1 MKSALAFEMK
11 DDGGDTL
18 PDAIAQALANLDKRV
33 DGRLTAIETKSAD
46 SDKVVDRLAKLEAKL
61 NRPAN
66 DNAANDSDNVVRK
79 SFTSYLRRGKEALP
93 EVEHKALSE
102 YKAFRLSTEPG
113 FLAPTEFSTEFIHD
127 VAEYSPIRSVAS
139 IKQTGQPSVTLGKR
153 TGITNAKWKG
163 ENQPSEASEP
173 TFSQLEVHV
182 REMTTHVDISNMLLA
197 DAQADVE
204 GEVRQ
209 ALAEDF
215 GGKEAAAFV
224 NGDGVLA
231 PRGFMTRDD
240 IAITLN
246 GHATDLKPDALI
258 SLLYAVPAT
267 YRNRGV
273 WMMNGTTIA
282 TIRKLKDG
290 QGNYLW
296 QPSYQAG
303 QPETIL
309 SRPVVEAV
317 DMPDVGSGNFP
328 IIYGDFSG
336 YRILDR
342 LDLSVLVNP
351 FLLATNGM
359 TRFHATRRVGG
370 DVIRPNL
377 FRKLKIATS

>member
-1 MKSALAFEMK
+1 MKTALAIELK

-18 PDAIAQALANLDKRV
+18 PDAINQALAEMTKSVNDRFS
-33 DGRLTAIETKSAD
+33 AIETKSAD
-46 SDKVVDRLAKLEAKL
+46 DAKLADRMAKLEAKL

-66 DNAANDSDNVVRK
+66 DNHANDNENIERK
-79 SFTSYLRRGKEALP
+79 SFDAYLRRGEKALP
-93 EVEHKALSE
+93 EIETKALRVSSDPHGG
-102 YKAFRLSTEPG
+102 YFVPG
-113 FLAPTEFSTEFIHD
+113 EFSTEFIRD
-127 VAEYSPIRSVAS
+127 VAEFSPIRSVAS
-139 IKQTGQPSVTLGKR
+139 VKSTGQPSVVLGKR
-153 TGITNAKWKG
+153 TAITNAKWKG
-163 ENQPSEASEP
+163 ENQPSEGSEP
-173 TFSQLEVHV
+173 AFGQLEVHT

-204 GEVRQ
+204 GEVRL

-215 GGKEAAAFV
+215 GVKESTAFV
-224 NGDGVLA
+224 NGDGALQ

-240 IAITLN
+240 IAFTAN
-246 GHATDLKPDALI
+246 GHATELKADALI
-258 SLLYAVPAT
+258 NLLYALPAT

-273 WMMNGTTIA
+273 WMMNGTTLA
-282 TIRKLKDG
+282 TLRKLKDG

-309 SRPVVEAV
+309 SRPVVEAI
-317 DMPDVGSGNFP
+317 DMPDVANGAFP

-342 LDLSVLVNP
+342 LELSVLVNP
-351 FLLATNGM
+351 YLLATEGM

-377 FRKLKIATS
+377 FRKLKMAA